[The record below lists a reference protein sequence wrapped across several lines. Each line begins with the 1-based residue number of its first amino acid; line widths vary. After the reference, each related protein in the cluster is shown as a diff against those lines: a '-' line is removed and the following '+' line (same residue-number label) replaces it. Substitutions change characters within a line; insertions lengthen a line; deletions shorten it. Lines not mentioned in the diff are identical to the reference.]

1 MRTIKTLLLA
11 LLIPSLGMAQ
21 NTYLLKCKVGNLNS
35 PAKAYLMYFQNQVQ
49 VLDSATITNGAF
61 EFKGS
66 VDAPTEAYIRINHD
80 GTPDNPTIKPKYDLI
95 AFLIENKTISI
106 NSNDS
111 IAKASVTGSELNSE
125 NKIITAKLK
134 PLIEKYNG
142 LNQEYESQSPEKQNS
157 KAYIEDL
164 ESRAKA
170 ITDEVTNIKLEYAN
184 THPDSYL
191 SIMLL
196 NSTLKPGFDAIEA
209 DKIFSKLSPTI
220 KESELGKTVENVIAE
235 TKRTQI
241 GIQAPD
247 FAQNDV
253 ENKTVKLSDFRG
265 KYVLLDF
272 WASWCAPCRREN
284 PNLKATYIKYNNKG
298 FEILGVSLDKA
309 DAKGA
314 WVTAIAKDQL
324 TWTQVSDL
332 KGWDNEAAVLYSVKA
347 IPTNFLID
355 PKGYIIAKG
364 LRGEALNEKLAE
376 IFK

>member
-1 MRTIKTLLLA
+1 MKTIKTLLLA

-95 AFLIENKTISI
+95 AFLIENKTITI

-111 IAKASVTGSELNSE
+111 IAKASITGSELNSE

-184 THPDSYL
+184 TYPDSYL

-196 NSTLKPGFDAIEA
+196 NSTLKPGFNAIEA
-209 DKIFSKLSPTI
+209 DKIFSKLSATI

-284 PNLKATYIKYNNKG
+284 PNLKAAYVKYNNKG